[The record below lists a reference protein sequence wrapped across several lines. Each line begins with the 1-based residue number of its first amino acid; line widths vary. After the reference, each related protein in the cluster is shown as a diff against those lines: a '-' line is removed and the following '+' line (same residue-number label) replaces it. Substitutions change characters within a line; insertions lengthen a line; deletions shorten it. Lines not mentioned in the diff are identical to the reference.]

1 MNGSGRRMEEKEDKG
16 GEMKDGERREED
28 EASKRAYG
36 MKRWSEKER

>member
-1 MNGSGRRMEEKEDKG
+1 MEEGWRRRRIRG